1 MSTAEKLRREGKA
14 EGKAE
19 TLLRQLRKRFGPL
32 PPSAEQRLRAGT
44 PEQLDLWTDRILD
57 ATSIDGV
64 FVDS

>member
-1 MSTAEKLRREGKA
+1 MESLV
-14 EGKAE
+14 
-19 TLLRQLRKRFGPL
+19 RQLRKRFGTL
-32 PPSAEQRLRAGT
+32 SPSAEQSLRAGT